1 MRSVQQVDASEVRVV
16 ACPYCGRTPRRASG
30 GFKVVRDKKL
40 IGLIGYAPAR
50 DELGHAPSGSAV
62 ITVLWVNPND
72 VGEHVGTQLVQRVAW
87 QLRASGVKCLIASGT
102 RGVPTCERLPA
113 DWLESVGFN
122 EHVSGVQWRMD
133 LRNTLPVWS
142 WLRDLAYAAQ
152 GQLRG
157 WRPRPENATRSTG
170 LWSSDQGGC

>member
-113 DWLESVGFN
+113 DWLGEVTAPPVAAALPRRLGPFPF
-122 EHVSGVQWRMD
+122 WRGQQPFLNTIETTYVRASNHGLD
-133 LRNTLPVWS
+133 LM
-142 WLRDLAYAAQ
+142 A
-152 GQLRG
+152 
-157 WRPRPENATRSTG
+157 STPADAPPPPASPG
-170 LWSSDQGGC
+170 